1 MNVEDKINLLGY
13 IVPCFGSN
21 DPDQLQALQDFASGL
36 KPTMNL
42 VRMKCPGLPE
52 PDVQLIATEFLAA
65 EILKPSSSG
74 KVSREDFAKWL
85 GAMTAEEIKAPL
97 VARQQLRR
105 QSAEELG
112 AYKQEQAD
120 RKAEL
125 EKQRALY
132 QEVVKKARENRSMI
146 LNGRTGKFEVFK
158 S

>member
-1 MNVEDKINLLGY
+1 MNVDDKINLLGY

-52 PDVQLIATEFLAA
+52 PDVQLIGTEFLAA
-65 EILKPSSSG
+65 EILKSSSSG
-74 KVSREDFAKWL
+74 TTSREDFAKWL

-97 VARQQLRR
+97 IARQQLRR
-105 QSAEELG
+105 QAAEELG
-112 AYKQEQAD
+112 AYKQDLAE

-158 S
+158 P